1 MKRGEETQARKDRR
15 PTRQGDI
22 QTKGEPHHTGRE
34 GQQDKTHREKD
45 RRMWRLTLI
54 VIIIILDGLDGFSFF
69 FTIIGPVN
77 RPHPGL
83 ITPFPGIARMCQVS
97 LVEPPVGTV

>member
-15 PTRQGDI
+15 PIRQGDI

-34 GQQDKTHREKD
+34 GQQAKTHREKD

-54 VIIIILDGLDGFSFF
+54 VIIIILDGLDGFFF
-69 FTIIGPVN
+69 SNIIGPFD
-77 RPHPGL
+77 RPHSDL
-83 ITPFPGIARMCQVS
+83 TTPFRSIARMLQVS
-97 LVEPPVGTV
+97 LVKPPVVTI

>member
-15 PTRQGDI
+15 PIRQGDI

-34 GQQDKTHREKD
+34 GQQAKTHREKD

-54 VIIIILDGLDGFSFF
+54 VIIIILDGLDVFF
-69 FTIIGPVN
+69 FILFFLPSLGQLIGRIP
-77 RPHPGL
+77 
-83 ITPFPGIARMCQVS
+83 T
-97 LVEPPVGTV
+97 